1 MDGRTGCIKYKL
13 FRYTLYRATWI
24 HGVAMT
30 PACTKTHCAVAPLAR
45 LPRPAVPDSTHNVKM
60 PIHDEMTTEPQDDY
74 NIDLFASEQNHASAE
89 EVERIRVLVVDD
101 HEVVRKG
108 ICAILDE
115 QDDFE
120 VVAQTSNGNNAVV
133 LATQT
138 HPDIVL
144 LDVHLGIVNGLD
156 VAQQLCRAC
165 PKTSIVIFTGLTDD
179 IHLLHAMRIGVHGY
193 LQKAQPLSELLAALR
208 AVYRGERVLGE
219 AHAVTQ
225 VLAEFTRLTRE
236 QERLRS
242 GLSDT
247 EIELVKLAAEGCSN
261 KEIASRQFW
270 SEVTVK
276 RKMQD
281 IYRKLQVAD
290 RTQAVV
296 EAMRMGLI

>member
-1 MDGRTGCIKYKL
+1 
-13 FRYTLYRATWI
+13 
-24 HGVAMT
+24 MT
-30 PACTKTHCAVAPLAR
+30 PAFTKTHCAVAPLAR
-45 LPRPAVPDSTHNVKM
+45 LTRPTTPDSTHNVKM
-60 PIHDEMTTEPQDDY
+60 PMQDEMTTEPQDDY
-74 NIDLFASEQNHASAE
+74 NVELFARERKLAEAE
-89 EVERIRVLVVDD
+89 EAVHIRVLVVDD

-108 ICAILDE
+108 ICAILDAQE
-115 QDDFE
+115 DFE
-120 VVAQTSNGNNAVV
+120 VVAQTSNGNSAVM

-138 HPDIVL
+138 RPDIVL
-144 LDVHLGIVNGLD
+144 LDVHLGAINGLD

-165 PKTSIVIFTGLTDD
+165 PETYIVIFTGLTDD
-179 IHLLHAMRIGVHGY
+179 ISLLHAMRIGVHGY

-208 AVYRGERVLGE
+208 AVYRGERVIGE
-219 AHAVTQ
+219 EHAVTQ

-236 QERLRS
+236 QERLRL

-247 EIELVKLAAEGCSN
+247 QIELVKLAAEGCSN

-281 IYRKLQVAD
+281 IYRKLHVAD
-290 RTQAVV
+290 RAQAVA